1 MRSSPEGVV
10 SSARSPTAASGA
22 ATYGPLVQLSEQL
35 GNVLV
40 VAPPEPI
47 ARDLVGWLEF
57 AGAVLVGSR
66 MVS

>member
-1 MRSSPEGVV
+1 
-10 SSARSPTAASGA
+10 
-22 ATYGPLVQLSEQL
+22 VQLSEQL